1 MSEWVSPA
9 ITGISSI
16 IVALITVW
24 VKNRYDVIKANKD
37 KHVEENIQESDLGEM
52 IFVNDYIESMRL
64 KYDFDRISICQFHNG
79 GKFFNGKSMKKF
91 SMTYE
96 SSAPGYAKQ
105 KRDYQ
110 NILVSEYP
118 DVIQSLFIGETVVS
132 TLDDVKDS
140 SYHRDMELN
149 GILQCIK
156 IPVLGL
162 SGGLAGFIMCHNISK
177 TIKIDENIGSH
188 LIDDANQ
195 LSGYLIK

>member
-1 MSEWVSPA
+1 MTEWIGPA

-24 VKNRYDVIKANKD
+24 VKNRYDVRKADKD
-37 KHVEENIQESDLGEM
+37 KHADENIQESDLGEM
-52 IFVNDYIESMRL
+52 IFVNEYIESMRL

-96 SSAPGYAKQ
+96 SAAPGYAKL
-105 KRDYQ
+105 KRDFQ
-110 NILVSEYP
+110 NVLVSEYP
-118 DVIQSLFIGETVVS
+118 DVIQSLLLGETVAS
-132 TLDDVKDS
+132 NINDLKDT
-140 SYHRDMELN
+140 SYRRDMELN

-162 SGGLAGFIMCHNISK
+162 RGGLAGFIMCHNISK
-177 TIKIDENIGSH
+177 TIKIDENVRVH
-188 LIDDANQ
+188 LRDDANQ
-195 LSGYLIK
+195 LSGYIIK